1 MLALTRKADY
11 ALVAMA
17 ELARRSPSS
26 LSAREVAERARVP
39 LPMLTNILHRLLR
52 HGLIRSTMGSKGGYQ
67 LAKAPADISL
77 AEMIDATEGGFKL
90 TPCCPGELGF
100 NDETCELEETCPVK
114 DPVRYVHQS
123 LRWFLSQVTLA
134 QIAFHTVPI
143 VLGMPA
149 GEAREQSRS
158 AGSVN

>member
-90 TPCCPGELGF
+90 TPCCRGELGF
-100 NDETCELEETCPVK
+100 NEQTCELEETCPVK

-123 LRWFLSQVTLA
+123 LRWFLDQVTLA

>member
-26 LSAREVAERARVP
+26 VSAREVAHRARVP
-39 LPMLTNILHRLLR
+39 LPMLTNILHQLLR
-52 HGLIRSTMGSKGGYQ
+52 HGLVRSTMGSKGGYQ
-67 LAKAPADISL
+67 LAKEPSEISL
-77 AEMIDATEGGFKL
+77 AEMIEATEGGFKL
-90 TPCCPGELGF
+90 TPCCPGDLGL
-100 NDETCELEETCPVK
+100 NDQTCELEETCPVK

-123 LRWFLSQVTLA
+123 LRWFLDQVTLA

-143 VLGMPA
+143 VLGLPDGA
-149 GEAREQSRS
+149 VRERRRS
-158 AGSVN
+158 TEPVK